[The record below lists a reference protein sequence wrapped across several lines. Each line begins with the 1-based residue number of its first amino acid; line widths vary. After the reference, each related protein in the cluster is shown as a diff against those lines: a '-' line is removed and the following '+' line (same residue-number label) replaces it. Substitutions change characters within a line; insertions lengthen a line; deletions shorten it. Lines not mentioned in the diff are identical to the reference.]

1 MRKNLTFLLACCW
14 AILLSAQTN
23 NSYYTIHLG
32 TFSNNTTDFKPLGKV
47 GYLFAKEKPAQGVYD
62 VYMGGYDAPFEA
74 ALALNQVQ
82 KMGFSAA
89 KIQQYQVKDNLSV
102 ASIQITTLS
111 NGNTPNWTR
120 LQQAGDLFV
129 IPNQQGAKVL
139 AGIYPNIEEAKKH
152 LAKIQAL
159 GFTDAFVR
167 TAHPTFLDK
176 VSNFELGEP
185 VKEIG
190 ATVKI
195 GPKPSNVTLGTH
207 PQHKEP
213 SFIPVDYNLDNSTP
227 IASTTPGV
235 PTYPTPNP
243 GTYTS
248 VPSNQPP
255 PQNSYPSQGGFRWDQ
270 TQGNQPQ
277 ANYPPQT
284 QPRGV
289 PNNPSLNTNPAPNTN
304 PVPSEYSYQARGG
317 TQPNPNANPQANNNK
332 PNPSL
337 AYAHV
342 QRQSVQDLQ
351 LALQAEQAY
360 RASADGY
367 YNLATEQAFDYY
379 KTNNRVMQRY
389 SLWSQQNKGG
399 SSSENLSNVLNRLD
413 RAPNAS
419 ATLATYQHPLAKAYQ
434 AYELFRSKGAGFEV
448 NNLMN
453 GAIREVYNTNPNAN
467 QIGLD
472 GRSTYAYANL
482 RQVLLHLFCL
492 HAAYGSE
499 YPLPCWLQD
508 RHPNESAE
516 AQAQFNNVS
525 NMALPSQP
533 CEETKEWESVQ
544 ILKTIAQ
551 DIGVQDPSPALMT
564 QAFNQRNKLYQGI
577 TPPDANEQ
585 AQLENWSQ
593 DLFTRLDTWAQQD
606 LMHQDLVKSFKIV
619 FQRSTIDLEEY
630 FLGKGNNPAQ
640 ARSLALATLHTM
652 VDPHLQRI

>member
-1 MRKNLTFLLACCW
+1 MRKNLTLLIACCW
-14 AILLSAQTN
+14 AIGLSAQTN

-32 TFSNNTTDFKPLGKV
+32 TFSNNTTDFKSIGKV

-111 NGNTPNWTR
+111 NGNTPNWAR

-152 LAKIQAL
+152 LSKIQAL

-176 VSNFELGEP
+176 VGNFELGEP

-213 SFIPVDYNLDNSTP
+213 SFIPVDYTLDNAAP
-227 IASTTPGV
+227 VASTTPGV
-235 PTYPTPNP
+235 PAYSPGNPNP
-243 GTYTS
+243 GTYSS
-248 VPSNQPP
+248 VPNQPQ
-255 PQNSYPSQGGFRWDQ
+255 PQNNYPSQGGFRWDQ
-270 TQGNQPQ
+270 AQNNQTQP
-277 ANYPPQT
+277 NYPPQT

-289 PNNPSLNTNPAPNTN
+289 PSNPAPNTN
-304 PVPSEYSYQARGG
+304 PVPGEYSYQARGG
-317 TQPNPNANPQANNNK
+317 AQGNPSTPQATK

-351 LALQAEQAY
+351 LALLQEQAY
-360 RASADGY
+360 RANADGY
-367 YNLATEQAFDYY
+367 YNLATEQAFEYY

-389 SLWSQQNKGG
+389 ALWSQQNKGG
-399 SSSENLSNVLNRLD
+399 ANGSENLSNALNRLD
-413 RAPNAS
+413 QHPNAG
-419 ATLATYQHPLAKAYQ
+419 AALAQYQHPLAKAYQ

-492 HAAYGSE
+492 HAAYGSD

-533 CEETKEWESVQ
+533 CDETKEWESVQ

-551 DIGVQDPSPALMT
+551 DIGVQDPSPALLA
-564 QAFNQRNKLYQGI
+564 QALNQRNKLYQGI
-577 TPPDANEQ
+577 TPPDPNEQ
-585 AQLENWSQ
+585 AQLENWNQ

-619 FQRSTIDLEEY
+619 FQRSLIDLEEY
-630 FLGKGNNPAQ
+630 FLSKGNNPAQ
-640 ARSLALATLHTM
+640 ARSLALATLHTL